1 MPVRRTFVGM
11 RLSTSLLV
19 LLSAC
24 RLLGQGTANL
34 EVEVTLNKAAGGQ
47 VMLMLCADS
56 ISYEAEEGCQLQK
69 ADAVG
74 PVVRLKFAG
83 LKPGTYALR
92 AVHDIN
98 ANGDID
104 VNKLGLPTEPF
115 AFSNDAMGRMGP
127 PSFKEASF
135 VVRPGANTIS
145 VKMRGGTK

>member
-1 MPVRRTFVGM
+1 MM
-11 RLSTSLLV
+11 WI
-19 LLSAC
+19 AC
-24 RLLGQGTANL
+24 RVAAQGTGTL

-56 ISYEAEEGCQLQK
+56 TSYEAEEGCHLQK

-74 PVVRLKFAG
+74 QLVRLKYAG

-104 VNKLGLPTEPF
+104 VNKLGIPTEPF

-127 PSFKEASF
+127 PGFKEASF

-145 VKMRGGTK
+145 VKMRGGSK

>member
-1 MPVRRTFVGM
+1 M
-11 RLSTSLLV
+11 RSVTLALLMWIV
-19 LLSAC
+19 C
-24 RLLGQGTANL
+24 RAAAQGTATL

-47 VMLMLCADS
+47 LMLMLCPDS
-56 ISYEAEEGCQLQK
+56 ASYEAEEGCHLQK

-74 PVVRLKFAG
+74 TVVKLAFTG

-104 VNKLGLPTEPF
+104 VNKLGLPIEPF

-127 PSFKEASF
+127 PGFNEATF
-135 VVRPGANTIS
+135 AVRAGANSIK
-145 VKMRGGTK
+145 VKMRGGSK

>member
-1 MPVRRTFVGM
+1 M
-11 RLSTSLLV
+11 RISTSLF
-19 LLSAC
+19 LLLTAGSVAAQGSSA
-24 RLLGQGTANL
+24 L

-47 VMLMLCADS
+47 VMLMLCSDS
-56 ISYEAEEGCQLQK
+56 ASYEAEEGCQLLK

-74 PVVRLKFAG
+74 PLVRLVFMG

-104 VNKLGLPTEPF
+104 VNKLGIPTEPF

-127 PSFKEASF
+127 PSFREASF
-135 VVRPGANTIS
+135 NVRSGRNAVK
-145 VKMRGGTK
+145 VKMRGGSK

>member
-1 MPVRRTFVGM
+1 M
-11 RLSTSLLV
+11 
-19 LLSAC
+19 
-24 RLLGQGTANL
+24 

-56 ISYEAEEGCQLQK
+56 ASYEAEEGCHLQK

-74 PVVRLKFAG
+74 PLVKLIFTD

-104 VNKLGLPTEPF
+104 VNKLGLPMEPF

-135 VVRPGANTIS
+135 TVRSGKNGIQ
-145 VKMRGGTK
+145 VKMRGGSK